1 MHYFPIKI
9 MLALIMWRGQLWPR
23 VPRRA
28 FGFPSGLNVSSPGP
42 AGLPVQADHR
52 GEHRQ
57 DQGGVQLPAG
67 PVQQVRTGWRWGAAN
82 NDLFKQICQTP
93 GKNLE
98 LFRAYFRTNSLD
110 RGTLARFSPQQ
121 MHCPPERKKLP
132 CFPNGRAGVGL
143 CK

>member
-1 MHYFPIKI
+1 

-23 VPRRA
+23 VPRRV
-28 FGFPSGLNVSSPGP
+28 FGFPSGLNLSSPGP

-98 LFRAYFRTNSLD
+98 LFRAYFRTNSRD
-110 RGTLARFSPQQ
+110 RGHWHDLVASKCTAWPG
-121 MHCPPERKKLP
+121 RKNRADVRVP